1 MLFHTAG
8 NWFISG
14 LMRATV
20 IVIEIK
26 SRTACSLRD
35 DNNQPCK
42 RDNKEE
48 LSVEAIHLRV
58 RVQPGDSDW
67 SVVSDVMVVPSP
79 GSHVTAR

>member
-1 MLFHTAG
+1 MLFHTDG

-20 IVIEIK
+20 VVIEIK

-35 DNNQPCK
+35 DNNQTRK
-42 RDNKEE
+42 RDKEE
-48 LSVEAIHLRV
+48 HSVEAIHLRV

>member
-1 MLFHTAG
+1 
-8 NWFISG
+8 
-14 LMRATV
+14 
-20 IVIEIK
+20 
-26 SRTACSLRD
+26 LRD

-48 LSVEAIHLRV
+48 LSVEAIHLPV